1 MSMKLNLLS
10 FGHDGG
16 VEFFKLE
23 YLRKKVVPVEEVY
36 CPVQEE
42 YPRLS
47 DRIGHVLK
55 QIKPYRNAPI
65 IIIGGIPRA
74 EVVELAMPRL
84 SRADLV
90 GGLEF
95 ELRPHLPGNFA
106 DMVWYGRT
114 LPEINIHNDKI
125 TMRCCVMPRLDWEE
139 LLEELSATGCRFDYW
154 MHPFVEVPAQAG
166 FETCYYPEVEP
177 DFMLSQNIESG
188 PSDILPSTWRRDEDI
203 VSSDNH
209 LENTGALAVAERYFR
224 YGEKGLIK
232 TLYAPSHLKIKR
244 SRFLQAAAV
253 ILFLIT
259 VVFGSLGL
267 IMRVNER
274 QRHYEA
280 VSSALAD
287 AEAKLARQRR
297 KNIKN
302 LKLQKHFQD
311 LFKQFD
317 ECKSGPGRTLAGFA
331 GLLPKNSYVTDFSG
345 YNGQINLTLKSSGG
359 NDGFAAL
366 KRSKVINPVSVR
378 KRRNRDG
385 SHYIYMKLAQKT
397 SEGGKYAR

>member
-1 MSMKLNLLS
+1 MKLNLLS
-10 FGHDGG
+10 LGHDGG
-16 VEFFKLE
+16 GTFFKLE
-23 YLRKKVVPVEEVY
+23 YLRRKIIPVQEVY
-36 CPVQEE
+36 CPVRED
-42 YPRLS
+42 YTRLS
-47 DRIGHVLK
+47 DRIAHALK
-55 QIKPYRNAPI
+55 QVKPYRNAPI
-65 IIIGGIPRA
+65 IIIGGIPKA
-74 EVVELAMPRL
+74 EVVEFAMPRL
-84 SRADLV
+84 NRADLT

-95 ELRPHLPGNFA
+95 ELPPHLPGNFA

-114 LPEINIHNDKI
+114 LPELTTQNEEV
-125 TMRCCVMPRLDWEE
+125 TVRCCVMPRLDWEE
-139 LLEELSATGCRFDYW
+139 LIEELSAAGCKFDYW
-154 MHPFVEVPAQAG
+154 VHPFVEAPALAG
-166 FETCYYPEVEP
+166 FEECYYPEIEP
-177 DFMLSQNIESG
+177 DFMLSQNIATG
-188 PSDILPSTWRRDEDI
+188 TSDILPSLWRRDDD
-203 VSSDNH
+203 VTQKNNH
-209 LENTGALAVAERYFR
+209 LECSGALSVAERYFR
-224 YGEKGLIK
+224 YGEKGLLK
-232 TLYAPSHLKIKR
+232 TLSAPPHLKIKR

-267 IMRVNER
+267 IKRVNER

-317 ECKSGPGRTLAGFA
+317 VCKAGPGRTLAGFA
-331 GLLPKNSYVTDFSG
+331 GLLPKDSYVTDFSG
-345 YNGQINLTLKSSGG
+345 YDGQVNLTLKSSGG

-366 KRSKVINPVSVR
+366 KRSKVIDPVSVR

-385 SHYIYMKLAQKT
+385 SQYIYMKLAQKT

>member
-1 MSMKLNLLS
+1 MPC
-10 FGHDGG
+10 
-16 VEFFKLE
+16 VE
-23 YLRKKVVPVEEVY
+23 
-36 CPVQEE
+36 
-42 YPRLS
+42 
-47 DRIGHVLK
+47 
-55 QIKPYRNAPI
+55 
-65 IIIGGIPRA
+65 
-74 EVVELAMPRL
+74 
-84 SRADLV
+84 
-90 GGLEF
+90 
-95 ELRPHLPGNFA
+95 
-106 DMVWYGRT
+106 
-114 LPEINIHNDKI
+114 
-125 TMRCCVMPRLDWEE
+125 WEE
-139 LLEELSATGCRFDYW
+139 LLEELSAAGCKFDYW
-154 MHPFVEVPAQAG
+154 MHPFVEAPAQAG
-166 FETCYYPEVEP
+166 FETCYYPEIEP
-177 DFMLSQNIESG
+177 DFMLSQNLETG
-188 PSDILPSTWRRDEDI
+188 TSDILPSIWRCDDDAAQT
-203 VSSDNH
+203 DNH
-209 LENTGALAVAERYFR
+209 LKNTGALAVAERYFR

-232 TLYAPSHLKIKR
+232 TLSAPAHLKIKR

-331 GLLPKNSYVTDFSG
+331 GLLPKNSYVTDFSA

-359 NDGFAAL
+359 KDGFAAL
-366 KRSKVINPVSVR
+366 KKSKVINPVSVR

-385 SHYIYMKLAQKT
+385 SQYIYMKLAQKNT
-397 SEGGKYAR
+397 HGGKHVR

>member
-1 MSMKLNLLS
+1 
-10 FGHDGG
+10 
-16 VEFFKLE
+16 
-23 YLRKKVVPVEEVY
+23 
-36 CPVQEE
+36 
-42 YPRLS
+42 
-47 DRIGHVLK
+47 
-55 QIKPYRNAPI
+55 
-65 IIIGGIPRA
+65 
-74 EVVELAMPRL
+74 MPRL
-84 SRADLV
+84 NRSDLA
-90 GGLEF
+90 GSLEF
-95 ELRPHLPGNFA
+95 ELPPRLPGNFA

-114 LPEINIHNDKI
+114 LPELRIHNDKV
-125 TMRCCVMPRLDWEE
+125 TVRCCVMPRLDWEE
-139 LLEELSATGCRFDYW
+139 LIEELSAPGCRFDYW
-154 MHPFVEVPAQAG
+154 MHPFVEAPTLAG
-166 FETCYYPEVEP
+166 FEECYYPEIEP
-177 DFMLSQNIESG
+177 GFMLSQNLETGTSH
-188 PSDILPSTWRRDEDI
+188 ILPSSWRSDED
-203 VSSDNH
+203 VAQKDT
-209 LENTGALAVAERYFR
+209 LLQTTGALAVAERYFR

-232 TLYAPSHLKIKR
+232 TLSAPAHLKIKR

-287 AEAKLARQRR
+287 AEVKLDRQRR

-331 GLLPKNSYVTDFSG
+331 GLLPKNSYVTDFSA

-359 NDGFAAL
+359 KDGFASL
-366 KRSKVINPVSVR
+366 KKSKVINPVSVR

-385 SHYIYMKLAQKT
+385 SQYIYMKLAQKT
-397 SEGGKYAR
+397 SEGGKHVR